1 MTFVVGLT
9 GGIGSGK
16 SSVADLLVQRGA
28 GLVDTDRLA
37 HALTAPH
44 GAAIEPLRDAFG
56 QDFITPQGAL
66 DRARMRAL
74 VFTDPTARARLE
86 AVLHPLIRAQARCD
100 VSACRA
106 PYVVLVVPLLI
117 ESGNWHQRC
126 QRVLVVDCP
135 AALQRARVM
144 ARSGLPAE
152 EVDRIIAA
160 QASRDMRLAV
170 ADDVIDNSGDAAAL
184 VPQVDRLHALYLA
197 LAQAEKP
204 DPAL

>member
-16 SSVADLLVQRGA
+16 SSVAELFVQRGA
-28 GLVDTDRLA
+28 GLVDTDQLA
-37 HALTAPH
+37 HALTAPK
-44 GAAIEPLRDAFG
+44 GAAIERLRDAFG
-56 QDFITPQGAL
+56 PDFITPQGAL
-66 DRARMRAL
+66 DRTRMRAL
-74 VFTDPTARARLE
+74 VFADPTARARLE
-86 AVLHPLIRAQARCD
+86 AVLHPLIRAQAQCD

-106 PYVVLVVPLLI
+106 PYVLLAVPLLI
-117 ESGNWHQRC
+117 ESGSWHERC

-135 AALQRARVM
+135 VALQRARVM

-160 QASRDMRLAV
+160 QASRETRLAA
-170 ADDVIDNSGDAAAL
+170 ADDVIDNSGAAGAL
-184 VPQVDRLHALYLA
+184 VPQVDRLHALYIA